1 MGGMGFK
8 EARQKAIEA
17 LKNGKYQH
25 EARAD
30 IDVKNLL
37 QLGSVS
43 TQEVIDILRIC
54 GGSHHSASPHHV
66 VDDIEVHIIKAMK
79 PSPWYIKFY
88 FLDPEIPELMFI
100 SVHPQ

>member
-1 MGGMGFK
+1 MGGIGFK

-17 LKNGKYQH
+17 LKNGTYQH

-54 GGSHHSASPHHV
+54 GGNHHSASPHHV
-66 VDDIEVHIIKAMK
+66 VDGIEVHVIKAMK
-79 PSPWYIKFY
+79 SSPWYIKFY